1 MDGERGEPHPRHAV
15 RPAQQSY
22 LEAAASSCSGRVG
35 PLLAALEGA
44 GGAADELAPFPGEG
58 RTAERFA
65 FLQRVAAEDVTA
77 ARVLE
82 PHLDALAIL
91 HEAGAESPRPGST
104 FGVFAAEA
112 PGAVLR
118 AAPAAG
124 AAGGGGGVA
133 GLGAGG
139 NARAAA
145 DAWVLD
151 GVKPWCSLGA
161 RLTDALV
168 TATTEGGDRRMFLV
182 SLRQPGVT
190 AEATAWVARGLAEV
204 QSGPLRFDGATAR
217 PVGGPGWYLD
227 RPGFR
232 WGAIGVAAAW
242 WGGCLPFADALI
254 AKAKRAGANQLAA
267 SRAGRVYRKLD
278 AARAHLASAAA
289 VIDSQEPSN
298 DDAAAI
304 AHAVRGTVADAV
316 VETLAA
322 VRDVLGPAA
331 LAFDESLARRYAD
344 LDLYVSQYHRGPD
357 DVSLAAHLPDGGP
370 RW

>member
-1 MDGERGEPHPRHAV
+1 M

-22 LEAAASSCSGRVG
+22 LEAAASCSGRVG
-35 PLLAALEGA
+35 PLLAALEGVGGA
-44 GGAADELAPFPGEG
+44 GGAGGAGAAADELAPFPGEG

-91 HEAGAESPRPGST
+91 HEAGAEPPRPGST

-124 AAGGGGGVA
+124 AAGD
-133 GLGAGG
+133 
-139 NARAAA
+139 A

-190 AEATAWVARGLAEV
+190 AEDTAWVARGLAEV

-232 WGAIGVAAAW
+232 WGAVGVAAAW

-267 SRAGRVYRKLD
+267 SRAGRVYRMLD

>member
-22 LEAAASSCSGRVG
+22 LEAAASCSGRVG

-44 GGAADELAPFPGEG
+44 RGAADELAPFPGEG

-91 HEAGAESPRPGST
+91 HEAGMDAPRPGST
-104 FGVFAAEA
+104 LGVFAAEA
-112 PGAVLR
+112 PGSVLR
-118 AAPAAG
+118 ATPAPRAGTAAAG
-124 AAGGGGGVA
+124 DGGT
-133 GLGAGG
+133 
-139 NARAAA
+139 

-190 AEATAWVARGLAEV
+190 AEDTAWVARGLAEV

-232 WGAIGVAAAW
+232 WGAVGVAAAW

-267 SRAGRVYRKLD
+267 SRAGRVYRMLD
-278 AARAHLASAAA
+278 AARAHLACAAA
-289 VIDSQEPSN
+289 VIDGQEPSN

-344 LDLYVSQYHRGPD
+344 LDLYVSQYHRGAD
-357 DVSLAAHLPDGGP
+357 DLSLATHLPDGGP

>member
-22 LEAAASSCSGRVG
+22 LDAAASCSGRVG

-65 FLQRVAAEDVTA
+65 FLQRVATEDVTA

-91 HEAGAESPRPGST
+91 HEAGVEPPRPGST

-124 AAGGGGGVA
+124 AAGD
-133 GLGAGG
+133 
-139 NARAAA
+139 A

-190 AEATAWVARGLAEV
+190 AEDTAWVARGLAEV

-232 WGAIGVAAAW
+232 WGAVGVAAAW